1 MDAGWFHYHD
11 APGYD
16 WGYLVLINNSESCVY
31 SAVAHVPEGALEWPD
46 RGIGVIPP
54 GVTRVSMPMRHY
66 PGEGSG
72 AWTRHE
78 GEFAN
83 NELVPWV
90 EFKDQAGVTWRRAR
104 DGALDEVI
112 EPVPFPDYSV

>member
-1 MDAGWFHYHD
+1 M
-11 APGYD
+11 
-16 WGYLVLINNSESCVY
+16 
-31 SAVAHVPEGALEWPD
+31 

-54 GVTRVSMPMRHY
+54 GVTRISMPMRQY

-72 AWTRHE
+72 AWTRHD

-90 EFKDQAGVTWRRAR
+90 EFRDQAGVAWRRGS
-104 DGALDEVI
+104 DGALHEVTD
-112 EPVPFPDYSV
+112 PVPFPDYSV